1 MDRKIKILIA
11 LCAVLFIGG
20 AAGSIWVLRAS
31 HGEQVKIVQDGRT
44 LYTLDL
50 DQEESQTF
58 DVEYEGRTNTIEI
71 KDGKIR
77 VREAECPDQVCVE
90 TGWLD
95 SAAPIICLPNR
106 LVIEFAD
113 EQNENAPD
121 AVVQ

>member
-11 LCAVLFIGG
+11 LCAVLFLGG
-20 AAGSIWVLRAS
+20 AAGSIWVLCAS
-31 HGEQVKIVQDGRT
+31 HGEQVKIVQDDRI

-50 DQEESQTF
+50 DQEENQIF

-106 LVIEFAD
+106 LVIEFTD
-113 EQNENAPD
+113 GSNESAPD